1 MRIKNAVLLL
11 SHSLGEGEQSMYS
24 SERFKMSNKNN
35 AHFRN
40 ILKNVDKNF
49 LLNFSLIFISDTAR
63 NGSFV

>member
-1 MRIKNAVLLL
+1 
-11 SHSLGEGEQSMYS
+11 MYS